1 MAGVRLRNRQD
12 LQGVGSS
19 ELGDTDRSHEPGARP
34 LLERGSVKRLSHER
48 ATYNIDIYV
57 V

>member
-1 MAGVRLRNRQD
+1 MQGVR
-12 LQGVGSS
+12 SS

-34 LLERGSVKRLSHER
+34 LLERGSVKRLSHEQSM
-48 ATYNIDIYV
+48 YDVDIYV